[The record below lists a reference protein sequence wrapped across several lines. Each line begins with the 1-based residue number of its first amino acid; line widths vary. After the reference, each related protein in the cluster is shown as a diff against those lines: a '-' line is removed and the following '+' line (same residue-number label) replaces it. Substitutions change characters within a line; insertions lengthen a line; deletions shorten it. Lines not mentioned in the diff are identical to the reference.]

1 MENQTPHNY
10 LWFIQALQGHKWIGE
25 EHEAAKEETEKRKN
39 EQIGNTKRIAAS
51 ENAIDGWREI

>member
-1 MENQTPHNY
+1 MENQTPT
-10 LWFIQALQGHKWIGE
+10 QGHKWIGE